1 MRAALCVLLLCLLVL
16 PAVALQIVE
25 FCPDP
30 YRSGDPDEYIVL
42 EGEGSLAG
50 YTVTDGEGGF
60 RFPAGACIQ
69 GRLVVARDAAA
80 YERTYGTLPH
90 YELFDH
96 SPLVP
101 EVIRGDDLRMGNERD
116 ELVLL
121 ANGEEIQR
129 VSWPGDVHPR
139 EGQIHFLEEGV
150 WDPRVLLIGQS
161 RFPPATF
168 HDVSLTAFAA
178 PDASLEVFYAAV
190 RDADDE
196 ILVNV
201 YEFTSPDLA
210 LALADASARG
220 VQVRMLLEG
229 GPVGGIAPAER
240 YVCSLMME
248 SGIPIHQMSSGGD
261 AHPKYRFNHA
271 KYMVIDGEGLFIT
284 SENFKENGF
293 PPAGSSGNR
302 GWGVYLESP
311 ALAEYFREVFLWDSS
326 GGDIVPMDVHGGSY
340 APPVYAPY
348 TVEFPPARFEGATV
362 TAVLAPDTSRLIREM
377 LEGAETSIDI
387 EQAYITN
394 RTPAEPNPFLAAA
407 IEAARRGVKVR
418 VLLDS
423 YWYNTEDAADNDEM
437 AAYINRVAEA
447 EGLPL
452 AARCADLGGNR
463 LEKIHNKGV
472 IVDGRRV
479 LVSSVNWNENSPNF
493 NRESGVIID
502 HPGVAAYF
510 GAVFED
516 DWTASERH
524 AAGAVGRDWG
534 RIAAAMAVLAAL
546 LALYV
551 HRRRR

>member
-16 PAVALQIVE
+16 PAAALQIVE

-30 YRSGDPDEYIVL
+30 YLAGDPDEYIVL

-50 YTVTDGEGGF
+50 FTVTDGEGGF
-60 RFPAGACIQ
+60 RFPAGARIQ

-80 YERTYGTLPH
+80 YERTHGSLPD

-96 SPLVP
+96 SSRVP

-121 ANGEEIQR
+121 SNVEELQR
-129 VSWPGDVHPR
+129 VSWPLDVHPR
-139 EGQIHFLEEGV
+139 EGQIHFLEGGQ

-168 HDVSLTAFAA
+168 HDVSLTAFAS
-178 PDASLEVFYAAV
+178 PDASLEVFTAAV
-190 RDADDE
+190 GDADAE

-201 YEFTSPDLA
+201 YEFTSPA
-210 LALADASARG
+210 LAMALANASARG

-229 GPVGGIAPAER
+229 GPVGGITPAER
-240 YVCSLMME
+240 YVCGLMME
-248 SGIPIHQMSSGGD
+248 SGIPVHQMSSGGE

-302 GWGVYLESP
+302 GWGIYLESP
-311 ALAEYFREVFLWDSS
+311 EAAEYFREVFLWDSS

-340 APPVYAPY
+340 APPICAPY

-362 TAVLAPDTSRLIREM
+362 TAVLAPDTSRLIREL

-387 EQAYITN
+387 QQAYITN
-394 RTPAEPNPFLAAA
+394 RTPTDLNPFLEAA
-407 IEAARRGVKVR
+407 IGAARRGVQVR

-423 YWYNTEDAADNDEM
+423 YWYNTEDDADNDEM
-437 AAYINRVAEA
+437 AAYINRVAKA

-452 AARCADLGGNR
+452 SARCADLDGNR

-479 LVSSVNWNENSPNF
+479 LVSSINWNENSPNF
-493 NRESGVIID
+493 NREGGVIVD
-502 HPGVAAYF
+502 HPDVAAYF

-524 AAGAVGRDWG
+524 GAGPGGMDRERMAAVAV
-534 RIAAAMAVLAAL
+534 VLAAL
-546 LALYV
+546 LALYIY
-551 HRRRR
+551 RRRR